1 MDGTPTS
8 TEDVIYFKVYLKGY
22 NNLSETIKNEMN
34 NNINVSYY
42 VNLEICDSENRNFFK
57 KIEINLFRLP
67 EEYYNKV
74 RQNIMEGKKGNIYD
88 VYNSNNDNNNNSNN
102 NKINGANKINKNNKI
117 KNLFSNIKNP
127 LETDIKLD
135 ENNNSDNNNNI
146 EGKNNINKNNEE
158 INSEEARQKQSKKK
172 ISSLFNSDFD

>member
-1 MDGTPTS
+1 M
-8 TEDVIYFKVYLKGY
+8 YLKGY

-67 EEYYNKV
+67 EEYYNKI
-74 RQNIMEGKKGNIYD
+74 RQNIVEGKKGNIYD
-88 VYNSNNDNNNNSNN
+88 VYNSNDDNYNNN
-102 NKINGANKINKNNKI
+102 NKISSSNKNNKNKKI

-127 LETDIKLD
+127 LEADIKLD
-135 ENNNSDNNNNI
+135 ESNNDSSNDNNNI
-146 EGKNNINKNNEE
+146 EDKNNINKNDEK
-158 INSEEARQKQSKKK
+158 INSEEARKKQSKKK

>member
-1 MDGTPTS
+1 
-8 TEDVIYFKVYLKGY
+8 
-22 NNLSETIKNEMN
+22 MN

-67 EEYYNKV
+67 EEYYNKI
-74 RQNIMEGKKGNIYD
+74 RQNIMEGKKGNLYD
-88 VYNSNNDNNNNSNN
+88 VYNSNNDFYNN
-102 NKINGANKINKNNKI
+102 NKKNSINKNNKI

-127 LETDIKLD
+127 LEADIKLD
-135 ENNNSDNNNNI
+135 ENNNNNDNNNI
-146 EGKNNINKNNEE
+146 EHKNNINKNDEK
-158 INSEEARQKQSKKK
+158 INNEEARQKQSKKK